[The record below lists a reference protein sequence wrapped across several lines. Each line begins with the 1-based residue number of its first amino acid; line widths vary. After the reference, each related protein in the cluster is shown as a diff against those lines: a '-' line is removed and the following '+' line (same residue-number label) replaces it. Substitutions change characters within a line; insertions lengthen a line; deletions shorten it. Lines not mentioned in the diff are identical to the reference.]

1 MIRGFAASREVV
13 INGIRLSP
21 KKSQDIINHSP
32 DGFNWGYH
40 GSGPAQLALA
50 LLLEFR
56 DEAFARKY
64 YQNFKFDVISKL
76 PLNENFELDESI
88 VINYE
93 HK

>member
-56 DEAFARKY
+56 DEVFARKY